1 METDILELKKINAS
15 FNKKVETVKGED
27 MADLLTELV
36 SVIRE
41 HGFFAQD
48 IITGNIKTNLI
59 DGTDTLVSERQAKTV
74 FATRFPERMRI
85 KEIKYNNAGDE
96 IYSWKKLTDKQAEV
110 LFLGMLQHCK
120 YNSRKEMLDALPMWD
135 GEERIATFMAKY
147 YKCHTNP
154 HFFLKFMT
162 AIIGKMDD
170 PEKNYVPYWF
180 DFVGAK
186 GVGKTYFFERLL
198 GRNYIIL
205 HPKSRSDDMFV
216 EVYTANAIAGVD
228 DENKLSGSKP
238 NQMNYE
244 ELKEFTTA
252 HYDTFSRKFCEP
264 ETHPRGFVFARTSN
278 KVKNVVSVTE
288 RRQIIFESHNRVNEC
303 LIADLPDDF
312 FKQMLA
318 EAYAYYQVNGMYHLT
333 AEEKQEI
340 LDTNMMYA
348 DASTDTAEA
357 ICDYI
362 SNLRGALPIGIEKR
376 SSMPGTYGSYRGFK
390 KFAEEERIK
399 FSKGVPSKDA
409 FWRTAEIIE
418 GQMCLISCEDTTPH
432 RTQSNSNAARL
443 FVVLTEAEVRERVEL
458 KKLKYQAMGI
468 IEPTE
473 DDYD

>member
-15 FNKKVETVKGED
+15 FNKKVEMVKGED

-36 SVIRE
+36 DIVRKNN
-41 HGFFAQD
+41 FFAQD
-48 IITGNIKTNLI
+48 IITGNIRTNLV
-59 DGTDTLVSERQAKTV
+59 DGTETLVSERQAKTV
-74 FATRFPERMRI
+74 FSTRFPERMRI

-96 IYSWKKLTDKQAEV
+96 IVSWKRITDKQAEV

-120 YNSRKEMLDALPMWD
+120 YNSRKEMLDALPEWD
-135 GEERIATFMAKY
+135 GEERINTFMAKY
-147 YKCHTNP
+147 YKCYTNP

-205 HPKSRSDDMFV
+205 HPKSRADDMLV
-216 EVYTANAIAGVD
+216 EAYTANALAGVD
-228 DENKLSGSKP
+228 DENKLSGTRA
-238 NQMNYE
+238 NQMNYD
-244 ELKEFTTA
+244 ELKEFTTI

-288 RRQIIFESHNRVNEC
+288 RRQIIFESHNKINEC
-303 LIADLPDDF
+303 LIADLPDEF
-312 FKQMLA
+312 FRQMKA
-318 EAYAYYQVNGMYHLT
+318 EAYEYYKKNGMYHLT
-333 AEEKQEI
+333 AQEKQEI

-348 DASTDTAEA
+348 DSSTDIAEA

-362 SNLRGALPIGIEKR
+362 DNLRSEFAVGLERR
-376 SSMPGTYGSYRGFK
+376 SSMPGLYGSYRGFRK
-390 KFAEEERIK
+390 YADDNRIK
-399 FSKGVPSKDA
+399 FSKGFPGKES

-418 GQMCLISCEDTTPH
+418 GQKCLISCEDTSPH
-432 RTQSNSNAARL
+432 RTQGSSNTVRL
-443 FVVLTEAEVRERVEL
+443 FVVLTEAEMRERVEI
-458 KKLKYQAMGI
+458 KRLKYKAMGFV
-468 IEPTE
+468 EPE
-473 DDYD
+473 GDDYD